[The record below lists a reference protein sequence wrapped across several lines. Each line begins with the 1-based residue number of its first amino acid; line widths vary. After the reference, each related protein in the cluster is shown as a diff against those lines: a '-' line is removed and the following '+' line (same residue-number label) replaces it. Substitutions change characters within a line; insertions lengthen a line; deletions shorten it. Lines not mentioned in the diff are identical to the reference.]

1 LRQGRWLAASLTVA
15 LSGSACTE
23 RDPGVSAIATR
34 GQPLTTEAVTKLL
47 PDVGTADAR
56 YGKAVGIDGNT
67 TVVGELGTVRV
78 YELNGTVISPPLTL
92 APGTA
97 SSNVGS
103 YGNAVAIE
111 GDTIVVGAPDEETPD
126 TPGAAYV
133 FVRTSSGW
141 VEQATLSV
149 PGLSAGATF
158 GYALAVSG
166 DTVAVG
172 APMAASGSPQQNGS
186 AHVFVR
192 EAGAWS
198 LQESLKP
205 GGSDPKDRFGYAVDV
220 QGDQL
225 IVGAP
230 TSEGKFLQLP
240 TGRAFVYERSGSTWD
255 LGASFDLPMSFT
267 EAQWFG
273 ASVSLNDPFAVVGGP
288 RIGTS
293 SLGSPTVRLYERNG
307 NDWADRGEVLPQGV
321 DNSSR
326 YGQSVSLEGSLL
338 AVGAPE
344 DGQLGPRAGAVYVF
358 ERYGSG
364 WTLLDKL
371 LAENGQAYDT
381 FGRAL
386 ALSGHRLLAGVPGDD
401 TQGDAAGAV
410 WLYAVR
416 DEVGA
421 PCTQA
426 DGCLSG
432 YCVDGVC
439 CDGPCGA
446 GATNDCEACSVATGA
461 ETDGTCT
468 ALTETPCDDG
478 DSCTESASCDLGAC
492 VRVAAASDGFPC
504 PGGNCQSGVCI
515 DADGGTVEPDGGS
528 GTGGSGTGGTG
539 TGGTG
544 TGGTG
549 TGGTGTGGTGTGG
562 TGTGGTG
569 TSGAGG
575 MTPDAGEGPSG
586 TDPDSSFYGC
596 GVKGQPRGVGS
607 WGLFAVLVGLG
618 AMGRRTT
625 RSAAYG
631 PRTRR
636 ASSSQA
642 GSSRSP

>member
-1 LRQGRWLAASLTVA
+1 MGGFALSFDGPPGRIALRQDRWLAASLTIA
-15 LSGSACTE
+15 LSASACAE
-23 RDPGVSAIATR
+23 RDPTVTALATQ

-47 PDVGTADAR
+47 PDVGTANAR
-56 YGKAVGIDGNT
+56 YGRAVGIDGNT
-67 TVVGELGTVRV
+67 TVIGEIGTVRV
-78 YELNGTVISPPLTL
+78 YELDGAVISPPSMLI
-92 APGTA
+92 PGA
-97 SSNVGS
+97 VPPNVGG

-111 GDTIVVGAPDEETPD
+111 GDTIVVGAADFETPD
-126 TPGAAYV
+126 TAGVAYV
-133 FVRTSSGW
+133 FFRTPSGW
-141 VEQATLSV
+141 VDQATLSV

-158 GYALAVSG
+158 GFAVAISG
-166 DTVAVG
+166 DTIVVG

-186 AHVFVR
+186 AHIFVR

-198 LQESLKP
+198 LQESLEP
-205 GGSDPKDRFGYAVDV
+205 GGSEPKDRFGYAVDV
-220 QGDQL
+220 HGDQL

-230 TSEGKFLQLP
+230 TSEGKLLGLP

-255 LGASFDLPMSFT
+255 LGDSFDLPMSFT

-273 ASVSLNDPFAVVGGP
+273 ASVSLDDPLAVVGGP
-288 RIGTS
+288 RLGTG

-326 YGQSVSLEGSLL
+326 YGQAVSLEGSLL
-338 AVGAPE
+338 AVGASE
-344 DGQLGPRAGAVYVF
+344 DAQLGTRAGAVYVF

-371 LAENGQAYDT
+371 LAENGQPHDT
-381 FGRAL
+381 FGHAL
-386 ALSGHRLLAGVPGDD
+386 ALSGHRLVAGVPGDD

-416 DEVGA
+416 GEGGA

-446 GATNDCEACSVATGA
+446 SATNDCEACSVTAGA
-461 ETDGTCT
+461 AIDGTCT
-468 ALTETPCDDG
+468 ALTEAACDDG
-478 DSCTESASCDLGAC
+478 DPCTESASCDLGVC
-492 VRVAAASDGFPC
+492 VRVAAASDGFAC
-504 PGGNCQSGVCI
+504 PGGTCQSGVCV

-528 GTGGSGTGGTG
+528 GTGGSGTSGT
-539 TGGTG
+539 
-544 TGGTG
+544 
-549 TGGTGTGGTGTGG
+549 
-562 TGTGGTG
+562 
-569 TSGAGG
+569 GG
-575 MTPDAGEGPSG
+575 MTPDAGKGPTASG
-586 TDPDSSFYGC
+586 TEPDSSFYGC
-596 GVKGQPRGVGS
+596 GVEGRPRGASS
-607 WGLFAVLVGLG
+607 WGLFVVLVGLVG
-618 AMGRRTT
+618 AMGRGAT
-625 RSAAYG
+625 RSAAFG

-636 ASSSQA
+636 ASGSRA

>member
-1 LRQGRWLAASLTVA
+1 MRQGRWLAASLTVA

-23 RDPGVSAIATR
+23 RDPVVSAIATQ

-56 YGKAVGIDGNT
+56 YGRAVGIDGNT
-67 TVVGELGTVRV
+67 TVIGELGTVRV
-78 YELNGTVISPPLTL
+78 YELEGTVISPPLTL
-92 APGTA
+92 TPGVVPP
-97 SSNVGS
+97 NVGG

-126 TPGAAYV
+126 TPGLAYV

-141 VEQATLSV
+141 VEQATLSL
-149 PGLSAGATF
+149 PGLTSGATF

-166 DTVAVG
+166 DTVVVG
-172 APMAASGSPQQNGS
+172 APFASPSSPQQNGS
-186 AHVFVR
+186 AHVFIR
-192 EAGAWS
+192 EAGVWS

-205 GGSDPKDRFGYAVDV
+205 AGSDPKDRFGYAVDL

-230 TSEGKFLQLP
+230 TSDGKFLQLP
-240 TGRAFVYERSGSTWD
+240 VGRAFIYGRNGATWD
-255 LGASFDLPMSFT
+255 LDDSFDLPMSFT

-273 ASVSLNDPFAVVGGP
+273 ASVSLDDPFAAIGGP
-288 RIGTS
+288 RLGTS

-307 NDWADRGEVLPQGV
+307 NDWADRGEVIPANVG
-321 DNSSR
+321 NSSR
-326 YGQSVSLEGSLL
+326 FGRAVSLEGSLL

-344 DGQLGPRAGAVYVF
+344 DAQLGTRAGAVYVF

-364 WTLLDKL
+364 WTVLDKL

-381 FGRAL
+381 FGQAL
-386 ALSGHRLLAGVPGDD
+386 ALSGHRLAIGVPGDD
-401 TQGDAAGAV
+401 TRGDAAGAV

-416 DEVGA
+416 NEVGA

-478 DSCTESASCDLGAC
+478 DPCTESASCDLGVC
-492 VRVAAASDGFPC
+492 VRVVVASDGFPC
-504 PGGNCQSGVCI
+504 PGGSCQSGVCI
-515 DADGGTVEPDGGS
+515 DTDGGTVEPDGGMGGTGGSGTGGS

-539 TGGTG
+539 TSGT
-544 TGGTG
+544 
-549 TGGTGTGGTGTGG
+549 
-562 TGTGGTG
+562 
-569 TSGAGG
+569 GG
-575 MTPDAGEGPSG
+575 MTPDAGKGPSANG

-607 WGLFAVLVGLG
+607 WGLFAVLAGLG
-618 AMGRRTT
+618 AMVRRTT
-625 RSAAYG
+625 RSAACG

-636 ASSSQA
+636 ASGSRA

>member
-1 LRQGRWLAASLTVA
+1 MA
-15 LSGSACTE
+15 LSASACAE
-23 RDPGVSAIATR
+23 RDPVVAALATQQ
-34 GQPLTTEAVTKLL
+34 QPLTPEAVTKLL
-47 PDVGTADAR
+47 PDVGTPDAR
-56 YGKAVGIDGNT
+56 FGRAVGLDGNT
-67 TVVGELGTVRV
+67 TVIGELGTVRV
-78 YELNGTVISPPLTL
+78 YELDGAVISPPLTL
-92 APGTA
+92 TPGVVPP
-97 SSNVGS
+97 NVGD

-126 TPGAAYV
+126 TPGLAFV

-158 GYALAVSG
+158 GFAVALSG
-166 DTVAVG
+166 DTVVVG
-172 APMAASGSPQQNGS
+172 APRAASGSPQQNGT

-205 GGSDPKDRFGYAVDV
+205 VGSDPKDRFGYAVDV

-230 TSEGKFLQLP
+230 TSEGEFLELP
-240 TGRAFVYERSGSTWD
+240 VGRVFIYGRSGSTWD
-255 LGASFDLPMSFT
+255 LDDSFDLPMSFT

-273 ASVSLNDPFAVVGGP
+273 ASVSLDDPFAVVGGP
-288 RIGTS
+288 RLGTS

-307 NDWADRGEVLPQGV
+307 NDWTDRGEVLPQGV
-321 DNSSR
+321 NGSSR

-338 AVGAPE
+338 VVGAPE
-344 DGQLGPRAGAVYVF
+344 DAQLGTRAGAVYVF

-364 WTLLDKL
+364 WTVLDKL

-381 FGRAL
+381 FGRTL
-386 ALSGHRLLAGVPGDD
+386 ALSGHRLAVGVPGDD
-401 TQGDAAGAV
+401 AQGDAAGAV

-416 DEVGA
+416 DEGGK

-446 GATNDCEACSVATGA
+446 GATNDCEACSVAAGA

-478 DSCTESASCDLGAC
+478 DSCTESASCDLGVC

-504 PGGNCQSGVCI
+504 PGGSCQSGVCI
-515 DADGGTVEPDGGS
+515 DADGGTVEPDGGTGGGGTGGS
-528 GTGGSGTGGTG
+528 GTGGSGTGGSGTSGSG
-539 TGGTG
+539 TGGSG
-544 TGGTG
+544 TGGSGTSG
-549 TGGTGTGGTGTGG
+549 TGGI
-562 TGTGGTG
+562 
-569 TSGAGG
+569 
-575 MTPDAGEGPSG
+575 TPDAGKGPSANG

-596 GVKGQPRGVGS
+596 GVEGQPRGVGS
-607 WGLFAVLVGLG
+607 WSLFAVLVGLG
-618 AMGRRTT
+618 AMARRTT
-625 RSAAYG
+625 RRSACG
-631 PRTRR
+631 PQTRR
-636 ASSSQA
+636 ASGSRA